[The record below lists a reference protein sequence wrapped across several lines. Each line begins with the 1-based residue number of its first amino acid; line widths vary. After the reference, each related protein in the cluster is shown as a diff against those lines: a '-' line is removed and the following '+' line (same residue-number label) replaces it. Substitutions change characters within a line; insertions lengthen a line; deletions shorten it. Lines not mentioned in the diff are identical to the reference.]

1 MVATSFEDAW
11 NDNSPS
17 FQNGP
22 APNQMQDAQ
31 RGRHEQP
38 VQPVQPVQAAS
49 VSAKNVTI
57 QDAAEAVVDRESVLS
72 VRLSDDMVEDATSRE
87 ILQELK
93 DTRREAQKRAT
104 VFVVVACILFALLFI
119 YIDRLQQQIR
129 MLNTFLCHRQI
140 PTIASISQDVHRGGG
155 GRSSLW

>member
-38 VQPVQPVQAAS
+38 VQPVQQCT
-49 VSAKNVTI
+49 VT
-57 QDAAEAVVDRESVLS
+57 ALFVH
-72 VRLSDDMVEDATSRE
+72 
-87 ILQELK
+87 
-93 DTRREAQKRAT
+93 
-104 VFVVVACILFALLFI
+104 VFFLLF
-119 YIDRLQQQIR
+119 YYD
-129 MLNTFLCHRQI
+129 
-140 PTIASISQDVHRGGG
+140 
-155 GRSSLW
+155 